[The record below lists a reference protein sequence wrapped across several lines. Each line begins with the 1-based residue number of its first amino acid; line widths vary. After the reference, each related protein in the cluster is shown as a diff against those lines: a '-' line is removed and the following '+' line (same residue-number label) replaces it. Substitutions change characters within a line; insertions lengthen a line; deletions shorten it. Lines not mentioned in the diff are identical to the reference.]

1 MEEQVVW
8 ESTVRLPRGVE
19 VLMKDISLWGKEW
32 YPWISQRWDTIFKCS
47 DNERNSSP
55 QKWRF
60 SHRYLFQIWMTFF
73 LLRKC
78 SESCSCCSFS
88 IAIVYGDYISV
99 KCQKGLNTAKYTCY
113 ISSLFVQRSWTCL
126 HFVWW
131 TDQNQNRFFTQNIWD
146 SLLSNQ
152 IQCRLYVSDTE
163 CHWFSCFLQLNF
175 IEIKQKVIFNLRAL
189 LDSKASSQKSFMQ

>member
-1 MEEQVVW
+1 MIRFIPDLNFKDGGA
-8 ESTVRLPRGVE
+8 SGPGATVRLPRGVE

-32 YPWISQRWDTIFKCS
+32 YPWISQRWEAIFKCS

-88 IAIVYGDYISV
+88 IAIVYGDYI
-99 KCQKGLNTAKYTCY
+99 CQVPKRTKYSKIHLLYFKSFCLKKLNLFTFCVMNRPKSKSLFHSKYMRHFALKSNTVQVGCQWHWMSLVLMFPTAK
-113 ISSLFVQRSWTCL
+113 LNW
-126 HFVWW
+126 
-131 TDQNQNRFFTQNIWD
+131 DQT
-146 SLLSNQ
+146 
-152 IQCRLYVSDTE
+152 
-163 CHWFSCFLQLNF
+163 
-175 IEIKQKVIFNLRAL
+175 
-189 LDSKASSQKSFMQ
+189 KSHI